1 MSNGWIKVH
10 RSITEWE
17 WFKDVKT
24 RLVFEYLLYT
34 VNHAPKRWQGIEIAP
49 GQTVTSVKK
58 LAEAN
63 GISEQNVRTAL
74 NNLKS
79 TGEITSRSTNK
90 YTLVT
95 VENWATYQLDEGEL
109 TSKLTSKL
117 TNNQQTTNK
126 QLTTNKKEKKEK
138 KENNNKREIRENLN
152 PLNKDHENFK
162 AVKAMLMQ
170 GGNR

>member
-1 MSNGWIKVH
+1 MADGWIKVH
-10 RSITEWE
+10 RSITDWE
-17 WFKDVKT
+17 WFKDPKT

-34 VNHAPKRWQGIEIAP
+34 ANHAPARWRGIEIAP

-63 GISEQNVRTAL
+63 GISEQNVKTAIK
-74 NNLKS
+74 NLKS
-79 TGEITSRSTNK
+79 TGEITSKSTNK
-90 YTLVT
+90 YTVIT
-95 VENWATYQLDEGEL
+95 IEKWAPYQLDEGEL

-138 KENNNKREIRENLN
+138 NKKNIEREIRESLSSLKEN
-152 PLNKDHENFK
+152 HEAFK
-162 AVKAMLMQ
+162 AIKATLMA
-170 GGNR
+170 GGR